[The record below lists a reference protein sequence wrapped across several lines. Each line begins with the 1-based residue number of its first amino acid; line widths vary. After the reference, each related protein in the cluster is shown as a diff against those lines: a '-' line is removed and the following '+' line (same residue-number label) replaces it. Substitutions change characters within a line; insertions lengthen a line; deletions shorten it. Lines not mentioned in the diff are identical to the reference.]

1 MCRCIVLSLKNRE
14 RKGGKLVGNTTIDR
28 VFETTFL
35 VIFSLCNLDGSG
47 KILKLLCDVWKEVI
61 FKKQNDFK
69 SCLVIV
75 WAIDVDDVISEG
87 CKRPV
92 EEHKRIEQRTF
103 IVSLLPQVIVDRLKY
118 SLSSDRFWSF
128 NYTASAMYFQV
139 KRKIKVDRDR
149 SLCLVSK
156 VIFDKMTTGGA
167 DNQNNKGQC
176 RVKK

>member
-69 SCLVIV
+69 SCLLIV

-92 EEHKRIEQRTF
+92 EEHKRIGQRTF
-103 IVSLLPQVIVDRLKY
+103 IVSLLSQVIVDRLKY
-118 SLSSDRFWSF
+118 SLSSDRFLELQL
-128 NYTASAMYFQV
+128 Y
-139 KRKIKVDRDR
+139 
-149 SLCLVSK
+149 C
-156 VIFDKMTTGGA
+156 
-167 DNQNNKGQC
+167 
-176 RVKK
+176 

>member
-28 VFETTFL
+28 VETTFL

-61 FKKQNDFK
+61 FKKQNNFK

-75 WAIDVDDVISEG
+75 WAIDVDYVISEG

-92 EEHKRIEQRTF
+92 EEHKRIGQRTF
-103 IVSLLPQVIVDRLKY
+103 IVSLLSQVIVDRLK
-118 SLSSDRFWSF
+118 
-128 NYTASAMYFQV
+128 
-139 KRKIKVDRDR
+139 
-149 SLCLVSK
+149 
-156 VIFDKMTTGGA
+156 
-167 DNQNNKGQC
+167 
-176 RVKK
+176 